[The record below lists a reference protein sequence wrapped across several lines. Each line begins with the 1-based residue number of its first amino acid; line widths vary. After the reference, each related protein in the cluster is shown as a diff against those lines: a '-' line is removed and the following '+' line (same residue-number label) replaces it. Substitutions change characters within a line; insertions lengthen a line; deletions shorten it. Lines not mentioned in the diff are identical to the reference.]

1 MHLYNKGL
9 KMLLV
14 KKYVNIVLGLIHNLP
29 SDMGSNAF
37 AFKCILNTFQK
48 YLHLHL
54 RFLNENYLH
63 LKKNSN
69 TFKYIFQI
77 QYILQ
82 VNEFGVFLSFCKA
95 YNLSYSFIAINVVY
109 W

>member
-1 MHLYNKGL
+1 M
-9 KMLLV
+9 
-14 KKYVNIVLGLIHNLP
+14 
-29 SDMGSNAF
+29 
-37 AFKCILNTFQK
+37 
-48 YLHLHL
+48 
-54 RFLNENYLH
+54 
-63 LKKNSN
+63 KNSN
-69 TFKYIFQI
+69 TFKYILQI